1 MRLAPRNES
10 KLCPNLTMTDI
21 TLAICM
27 YNAGKYIEETLA
39 CIMAQTMQDFHLLI
53 VNDCSTDGSA
63 GLVEQFFAAHPRQY
77 ELVSLA
83 ENGGI
88 CAARKFAEL
97 HAQTKYL
104 LFVDADDLPHP
115 TLVETLYNKISS
127 DPDLMAVGCYL
138 SYMDSEGRDM
148 TGGIFLGETTKQGF
162 IEKARK
168 EKLIFMQPTAIY
180 DRQTALRVG
189 GFQTEG
195 FPAGKPRYRDYC
207 EDLDLWT
214 RMSDLYT
221 EGKAIVVVPKVL
233 CRYRKHEN
241 GLSAHSLEMILRM
254 RHIKT
259 NLKRRRRGLDEF
271 TFTEFLGRLTAEE
284 RQKLEKDA
292 LAADAL
298 RRAYHFLRK
307 GQLVKC
313 ARELFISIKSNPH
326 YIADKVKHNLF
337 A

>member
-1 MRLAPRNES
+1 
-10 KLCPNLTMTDI
+10 
-21 TLAICM
+21 
-27 YNAGKYIEETLA
+27 
-39 CIMAQTMQDFHLLI
+39 
-53 VNDCSTDGSA
+53 
-63 GLVEQFFAAHPRQY
+63 
-77 ELVSLA
+77 
-83 ENGGI
+83 
-88 CAARKFAEL
+88 
-97 HAQTKYL
+97 
-104 LFVDADDLPHP
+104 
-115 TLVETLYNKISS
+115 
-127 DPDLMAVGCYL
+127 MAVGCYL

-180 DRQTALRVG
+180 DRQAALSVG

-195 FPAGKPRYRDYC
+195 FPAGKPRYQDYC

-259 NLKRRRRGLDEF
+259 NIKRRRRGLDEF

-298 RRAYHFLRK
+298 RRAYHLLRK
-307 GQLVKC
+307 GQLAKC
-313 ARELFISIKSNPH
+313 AKELFISIKSNPH

-337 A
+337 R